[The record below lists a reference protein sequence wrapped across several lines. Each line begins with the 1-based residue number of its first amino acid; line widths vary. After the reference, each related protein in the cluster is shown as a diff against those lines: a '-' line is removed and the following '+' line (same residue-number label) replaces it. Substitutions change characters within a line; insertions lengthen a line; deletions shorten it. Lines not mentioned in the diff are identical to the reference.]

1 MPLGGTMKTIDLQ
14 FKKSGLYIGCSIS
27 LRDALWHF
35 SGPVENSRRYALF
48 EISIVRA
55 DVYNAVQVVV
65 GPVFI
70 IFSRVRRPTPVVADR

>member
-1 MPLGGTMKTIDLQ
+1 MKTIDLQ
-14 FKKSGLYIGCSIS
+14 FNKSGLWLGLSTH

-35 SGPVENSRRYALF
+35 AGPVENSRRYVLF

-70 IFSRVRRPTPVVADR
+70 IFSWVRRPTPVVADATPSQN